1 MKNIEKV
8 VLIAFTDGAKKQY
21 SNPHTFVDSS
31 FMRMKWRGGGGILR
45 DGESERDSRFLRTA
59 AI

>member
-31 FMRMKWRGGGGILR
+31 FMRMKWRGGDFKRWGK
-45 DGESERDSRFLRTA
+45 
-59 AI
+59 